1 MLEATRNQKR
11 ANMTDHP
18 KILVQREVLA
28 LTRLHSVTLWR
39 LEAKN
44 LFPRRIK
51 LGEKKVGWL
60 DAEVS
65 AWLAARMAER
75 FEARPVE

>member
-1 MLEATRNQKR
+1 MA
-11 ANMTDHP
+11 DHP
-18 KILVQREVLA
+18 KILVQREVTA

-51 LGEKKVGWL
+51 LGEKKVGWIE
-60 DAEVS
+60 AEVRE
-65 AWLAARMAER
+65 WLADRMAER
-75 FEARPVE
+75 FEARPIT